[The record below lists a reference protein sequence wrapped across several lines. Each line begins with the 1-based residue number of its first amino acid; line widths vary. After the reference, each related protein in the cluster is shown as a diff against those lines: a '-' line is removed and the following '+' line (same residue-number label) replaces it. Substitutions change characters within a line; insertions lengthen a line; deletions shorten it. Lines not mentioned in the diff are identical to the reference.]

1 MNLNHLALIVA
12 VAEHG
17 SLRRAAQ
24 AVGTDPGNLSRA
36 IRACERDL
44 GVVLFTR
51 AARRVTPTAAGAAF
65 VASIGAPLAS
75 LEAAATRLH
84 DRAAEPRGLV
94 TLTAPP
100 DLGPTLLAP
109 AIAEFRRLHPDV
121 RVRLVLDVALLE
133 VGTAADLAV
142 RAGPG
147 GPGRLRARRLG
158 DVRAGFFAA
167 PRYLARRGVPNSPAD
182 LATHDGLWPAR
193 PRRRSFADAAHP
205 PPPTIDCDD
214 FATLLALAKAG
225 AGVAVLP
232 LHLAAAEL
240 GDGALVRVLPQLTLP
255 GAPLRLVTAPERP
268 LPPRVAAL
276 RDFLVARLPAR
287 RGG

>member
-1 MNLNHLALIVA
+1 MNLNHLALVVA

-17 SLRRAAQ
+17 SLRRAAE
-24 AVGTDPGNLSRA
+24 AVGTDAGNLSRA

-44 GVVLFTR
+44 GVALFTR

-65 VASIGAPLAS
+65 VASIGAPLANLAS
-75 LEAAATRLH
+75 AAARLH
-84 DRAAEPRGLV
+84 DRADEPRGLV

-100 DLGPTLLAP
+100 DLGPSVIAP
-109 AIAEFRRLHPDV
+109 ILGEFRRAHPEV
-121 RVRLVLDVALLE
+121 RVRLVLDVALVR
-133 VGTAADLAV
+133 VGTDADLAV

-167 PRYLARRGVPNSPAD
+167 PKYLARRGVPASVAELPA
-182 LATHDGLWPAR
+182 HDGLWPAR

-225 AGVAVLP
+225 AGIAVLP
-232 LHLAAAEL
+232 LHLAAVEL
-240 GDGALVRVLPQLTLP
+240 GDGGLVRVLPQLTLP

-276 RDFLVARLPAR
+276 RDFLIARVPARL
-287 RGG
+287 GS